1 MSQHNNN
8 RQHGLRVV
16 IADQSFWTIPDPDLL
31 NIIKSEFPFELQRLH
46 NATFVRDTKTPSP
59 ESSSISEILYGKDY
73 AEVNRRQSPAPGV
86 LRRESFA
93 WLRDIYLKGLQTSED
108 IYTLITSMDP
118 NLATDYAQ
126 KEGLDISKVNH
137 DMILYHAVQAGMVP
151 ALDRLTEENK
161 TCLLLGIKLGSDFNF
176 GQLAQ
181 AENSPA
187 SLASLAD
194 MNGHDRAFELRF
206 MEQVLDLAGASGHE
220 DWTCAKKM
228 IEPILQSYRNVYD
241 VAHAIIS
248 GKTGLREGYD
258 IILTRKL
265 ELLDQVGYQRN
276 FDIQIPSDRALMRLF
291 CLGNTSNAQNAE
303 MYCTAFTER
312 IPEATRQSLV
322 HGLNLDGTVEE
333 PADQTTYI
341 PAMLTKAVGN
351 TGSGKDE
358 GKLMAVTAMLRY
370 LARCLVVDR
379 SRLERL
385 PAGVTVIERDVK
397 KIVPVLE
404 SEEFRNN
411 PDVLDK
417 QEIPADQVANMV
429 QGY

>member
-1 MSQHNNN
+1 
-8 RQHGLRVV
+8 
-16 IADQSFWTIPDPDLL
+16 
-31 NIIKSEFPFELQRLH
+31 
-46 NATFVRDTKTPSP
+46 
-59 ESSSISEILYGKDY
+59 
-73 AEVNRRQSPAPGV
+73 
-86 LRRESFA
+86 
-93 WLRDIYLKGLQTSED
+93 
-108 IYTLITSMDP
+108 
-118 NLATDYAQ
+118 
-126 KEGLDISKVNH
+126 
-137 DMILYHAVQAGMVP
+137 MVP

-161 TCLLLGIKLGSDFNF
+161 ACLLLGIKLGSDFNF

-181 AENSPA
+181 AENAPA
-187 SLASLAD
+187 SLAGLAD
-194 MNGHDRAFELRF
+194 MNGHDRAFDIRF

-228 IEPILQSYRNVYD
+228 IEPIFQSYRNVYD

-248 GKTGLREGYD
+248 GETGLREGYD

-265 ELLDQVGYQRN
+265 DLLHRAGYHRD
-276 FDIQIPSDRALMRLF
+276 FDIQEPSDRALMRLF

-303 MYCTAFTER
+303 MYFTAFTER
-312 IPEATRQSLV
+312 IPDTTRQSLV

-333 PADQTTYI
+333 PAVQTTYI

-351 TGSGKDE
+351 TVSGQDE
-358 GKLMAVTAMLRY
+358 EKLKAVAAMLRY

-379 SRLERL
+379 SRLDRL

-397 KIVPVLE
+397 KIAPVLE

-417 QEIPADQVANMV
+417 EEIPEDQVANMAP
-429 QGY
+429 GY